1 MKLEEDGEI
10 TKDFQKNKSSNS
22 LDKQDLTYVHISKMN
37 SSQQSP
43 NFSQRSYNFGVNQFD
58 TKPKVKLD
66 DQLDDT
72 WNVELTLERL
82 TDKNQS
88 INQVSPLLK
97 SNLVH
102 EATISNLRPFHPT
115 TFNNRLYS
123 PYNNSPNITEEN
135 EDSPYF
141 K

>member
-1 MKLEEDGEI
+1 MKLDEDGEI

-43 NFSQRSYNFGVNQFD
+43 NFSQRSYNFRVNQFD

-88 INQVSPLLK
+88 IN
-97 SNLVH
+97 
-102 EATISNLRPFHPT
+102 
-115 TFNNRLYS
+115 
-123 PYNNSPNITEEN
+123 
-135 EDSPYF
+135 
-141 K
+141 